1 MAKPDDTRAA
11 DRSADDWIRVG
22 TLDELKAKGMAVVHG
37 GACPLLVVHDRNN
50 VFALDNRCPHLGFPL
65 HRGSVED
72 GILTC
77 HWHHA
82 RFDLAS
88 GGTFDLWA
96 DDVPTAA
103 VELRDDGAVWVCRRT
118 RYADGE
124 DHWQNRL
131 REGLQHD
138 IGLVLAKAVL
148 GLGGDRA
155 GNGSLIR
162 DTVLFGA
169 SHRDGWGVGL
179 TVVTALGN
187 LIPSL
192 PEEET
197 YLALFHGLRRVA
209 RDCDDVPRRRYRQ
222 PLAAGSAHPLPL
234 LGRWLRHWT
243 RVRHRDGAE
252 RTVLTAIAGG
262 ASPSELA
269 ALLLT
274 AVTDRTFAD
283 GGHTLDFINKAFECL
298 DIIGWQEAPLVLP
311 TVVAQ
316 MVAARGGEEL
326 NAWRHPLDLVRLCEA
341 ASGELLE
348 LLAAGRAERGRWRSH
363 TGLALQ
369 LLADD
374 PEAIIGALAVAL
386 RGGATATD
394 LGRALAYAAALRVAW
409 FGTANEHSD
418 WEAAHHTFT
427 YCNALHQLLK
437 RVTAEQPVELVSP
450 ELLRGVIHGA
460 MRLYLIRFLNVP
472 PARVPGE
479 SGDRLDDLPRDGEAL
494 TAEFLQALD
503 RQGSV
508 RDAGQLVAR
517 YLMLGHPADRLIT
530 TLARAVLREDADF
543 HTYQMLEAG
552 VRQYREWGATDE
564 GRHIM
569 IAVARYLAAHSPTE
583 RSQLQTAMV
592 ARRLSLGQAL
602 HETEADNGA
611 GVPASLAP

>member
-1 MAKPDDTRAA
+1 MSNPGDNRVP
-11 DRSADDWIRVG
+11 RSPTDDWIRVG
-22 TLDELKAKGMAVVHG
+22 TLEDLKAKGTTVVHG
-37 GACPLLVVHDRNN
+37 GACPLLVVHDRGS

-72 GILTC
+72 GIVTC

-103 VELRDDGAVWVCRRT
+103 VKLRDDGVWVSRRT
-118 RYADGE
+118 RYADGD
-124 DHWQNRL
+124 DHWRNRL
-131 REGLQHD
+131 REGLQHN

-148 GLGGDRA
+148 GLRGGQADYRA
-155 GNGSLIR
+155 LVR
-162 DTVLFGA
+162 DAVLFGA
-169 SHRDGWGVGL
+169 RHRDGWGIGQ
-179 TVVTALGN
+179 TIVTALGN

-209 RDCDDVPRRRYRQ
+209 SDCEGVPPRRDRQ
-222 PLAAGSAHPLPL
+222 PLAVRGARPVLL

-243 RVRHRDGAE
+243 QVRHRDGAE
-252 RTVLTAIAGG
+252 RTLLTAIAGG
-262 ASPSELA
+262 ASPAELA

-274 AVTDRTFAD
+274 AVTDRTFGD
-283 GGHTLDFINKAFECL
+283 GGHALDFINKAFECL
-298 DIIGWQEAPLVLP
+298 DIIGWQEAPSVLP

-316 MVAARGGEEL
+316 LVAARGGEEL
-326 NAWRHPLDLVRLCEA
+326 NAWRHPLDLVGLCDA
-341 ASGELLE
+341 ASAQLAD
-348 LLAAGRAERGRWRSH
+348 LLAAGSAERGHWQSH
-363 TGLALQ
+363 AGLARQ

-374 PEAIIGALAVAL
+374 PEAIIAAIATAL
-386 RGGATATD
+386 RSGAAAAD
-394 LGRALAYAAALRVAW
+394 LGRALAYAAALRVAR

-418 WEAAHHTFT
+418 WEAAHHAFT

-437 RVTAEQPVELVSP
+437 RITAERPAELESP

-472 PARVPGE
+472 PARLPGE
-479 SGDRLDDLPRDGEAL
+479 PGDGLDDLPCDGEAL
-494 TAEFLQALD
+494 RNEFLVALD

-508 RDAGQLVAR
+508 RDAGCLVAR
-517 YLMLGHPADRLIT
+517 YLTLGHPADLLIT
-530 TLARAVLREDADF
+530 TLAQAVLREDADF

-552 VRQYREWGATDE
+552 VRQYREWGDSDE
-564 GRHIM
+564 GRHIL

-583 RSQLQTAMV
+583 RAQLQTAMV

-602 HETEADNGA
+602 YEAEA
-611 GVPASLAP
+611 T

>member
-1 MAKPDDTRAA
+1 MFKSGAEPPTE
-11 DRSADDWIRVG
+11 DWVCAG
-22 TLDELKAKGMAVVHG
+22 TLEELKAKGMTVLRG
-37 GACPLLVVHDRNN
+37 GSCPLLVAHDQDR

-118 RYADGE
+118 RYADGN
-124 DHWQNRL
+124 DHWRNRL
-131 REGLQHD
+131 REGLQHN

-148 GLGGDRA
+148 GLRGDRA
-155 GNGSLIR
+155 DYRALVR
-162 DTVLFGA
+162 DAVLFGVR
-169 SHRDGWGVGL
+169 HRDGWGVGQ
-179 TVVTALGN
+179 TIVTALGN

-192 PEEET
+192 PDEET

-209 RDCDDVPRRRYRQ
+209 SDCDRVPPRRDRQ
-222 PLAAGSAHPLPL
+222 PLAVQGERPVPL

-243 RVRHRDGAE
+243 QVRHRDGAE
-252 RTVLTAIAGG
+252 RTLLTAIASG
-262 ASPSELA
+262 APPAELA

-283 GGHTLDFINKAFECL
+283 GGHALDFINKAFECL
-298 DIIGWQEAPLVLP
+298 DIIGWQEALLVLP
-311 TVVAQ
+311 TVVDQ
-316 MVAARGGEEL
+316 LVAARGGEEL
-326 NAWRHPLDLVRLCEA
+326 NAWRHPLDLVGLCEA
-341 ASGELLE
+341 ASARLSD
-348 LLAAGRAERGRWRSH
+348 LLAAGRSERGSWRSH
-363 TGLALQ
+363 ASLARQ

-374 PEAIIGALAVAL
+374 PEAIIAALAAAL
-386 RGGATATD
+386 RAGATAAD

-418 WEAAHHTFT
+418 WETAHHAFT

-437 RVTAEQPVELVSP
+437 RITAQHPAELESP

-472 PARVPGE
+472 PARLPGE
-479 SGDRLDDLPRDGEAL
+479 AGDRLDDLPDDREAL
-494 TAEFLQALD
+494 CDAFLQALD

-508 RDAGQLVAR
+508 RDAGRLVAR
-517 YLMLGHPADRLIT
+517 YLTLRHPADQLIT
-530 TLARAVLREDADF
+530 TLAHAVLREDADF

-552 VRQYREWGATDE
+552 VRQYREWGDCDE
-564 GRHIM
+564 GRHIL

-583 RSQLQTAMV
+583 RAQLQTAMV

-602 HETEADNGA
+602 HETEDNGA
-611 GVPASLAP
+611 EVTASVAR

>member
-1 MAKPDDTRAA
+1 MFTPGDKGTVGPPAG
-11 DRSADDWIRVG
+11 DWIRAG
-22 TLDELKAKGMAVVHG
+22 TLDELKAKGMTVVRG
-37 GACPLLVVHDRNN
+37 GVCPLLVVHDRDS
-50 VFALDNRCPHLGFPL
+50 VYALDNRCPHLGFPL

-96 DDVPTAA
+96 DDVPTAM

-118 RYADGE
+118 RYADGD
-124 DHWQNRL
+124 DHWRNRL
-131 REGLQHD
+131 REGLQHN

-148 GLGGDRA
+148 GLHGDQADDRELVREA
-155 GNGSLIR
+155 
-162 DTVLFGA
+162 VLFGA
-169 SHRDGWGVGL
+169 RHRDGWGVGQ
-179 TVVTALGN
+179 TIVTALGN

-192 PEEET
+192 PEDET

-209 RDCDDVPRRRYRQ
+209 GDCDGLPPRRDRQ
-222 PLAAGSAHPLPL
+222 PLAARGARSEPL

-243 RVRHRDGAE
+243 QVRHRDGAE
-252 RTVLTAIAGG
+252 RTLLTAIASGTPP
-262 ASPSELA
+262 AELA

-283 GGHTLDFINKAFECL
+283 GGHALDFINKAFECL

-311 TVVAQ
+311 TIVEQLVS
-316 MVAARGGEEL
+316 ARGGEEL
-326 NAWRHPLDLVRLCEA
+326 NAWRHPLDLVKICEA
-341 ASGELLE
+341 ASAKLPD
-348 LLAAGRAERGRWRSH
+348 LLAAGRAERGSWRSH
-363 TGLALQ
+363 ACLARQ

-374 PEAIIGALAVAL
+374 PDAILAALAAAL
-386 RGGATATD
+386 RAGATAAD
-394 LGRALAYAAALRVAW
+394 LGRALAYAAALRLAW

-418 WEAAHHTFT
+418 WEAAHHAFT

-437 RVTAEQPVELVSP
+437 RITAEHPAELERP

-472 PARVPGE
+472 PARMPGE
-479 SGDRLDDLPRDGEAL
+479 AGDPLDDLPDDREAL
-494 TAEFLQALD
+494 RNAFLQALD

-508 RDAGQLVAR
+508 RDAGRLVAR
-517 YLMLGHPADRLIT
+517 YLTLGHPADLLIT
-530 TLARAVLREDADF
+530 TLAHAVLREDADF

-552 VRQYREWGATDE
+552 VRQYREWGACDE
-564 GRHIM
+564 GRHIL

-583 RSQLQTAMV
+583 RAQLQTALV
-592 ARRLSLGQAL
+592 ARRLSLGHAL
-602 HETEADNGA
+602 YETDPDDAI
-611 GVPASLAP
+611 